1 MKKALSL
8 CLCLVLALSLCACI
22 QVEKTDTGYSLSFPF
37 LEEKVDDAVEQ
48 FEEDLYAGL
57 TTEATANSVS
67 FTVTVV
73 HADGSEKEFSYETDE
88 EYVGP
93 VLVEAGLIK
102 GNDGPYGLEI
112 TEVDGETA
120 IYATDGAYWAIY
132 EGDKYATTGID
143 KVNVTAGGSYTLK
156 YERG

>member
-1 MKKALSL
+1 MKKILAFILTAAMIMTFAACGAAQSPADNTLSPSADSEAAAL
-8 CLCLVLALSLCACI
+8 
-22 QVEKTDTGYSLSFPF
+22 
-37 LEEKVDDAVEQ
+37 
-48 FEEDLYAGL
+48 L
-57 TTEATANSVS
+57 T

-73 HADGSEKEFSYETDE
+73 HADGSEKEFTYETDE

-132 EGDKYATTGID
+132 EGDTYAKTGID
-143 KVNVTAGGSYTLK
+143 KVEVTAGGSYTLK